1 MAANGLP
8 IVPRPDAFIMNFG
21 CAIEIL
27 TRDTRTPV
35 AAVAHRVVEQQARP
49 EGVPDRFSYALF
61 ADSNLDAAQ
70 CEGLYR
76 LDPQVGLVLAADFNT
91 FLDKILAN
99 TYDRDTEGL
108 Y

>member
-1 MAANGLP
+1 MFRRESFLARMT
-8 IVPRPDAFIMNFG
+8 PRGDSPCWLRHVI
-21 CAIEIL
+21 
-27 TRDTRTPV
+27 
-35 AAVAHRVVEQQARP
+35 AHRVVEQQARP

-61 ADSNLDAAQ
+61 VDSSLDTAQ

-76 LDPQVGLVLAADFNT
+76 FDPQNGLVLAADFNT